1 MVNFFLTCDL
11 MKRKHVCKEI
21 NNILFPNLSDDTM
34 DGALD
39 KLVTGF

>member
-1 MVNFFLTCDL
+1 
-11 MKRKHVCKEI
+11 MKRKQVSKQI

-34 DGALD
+34 VGALD